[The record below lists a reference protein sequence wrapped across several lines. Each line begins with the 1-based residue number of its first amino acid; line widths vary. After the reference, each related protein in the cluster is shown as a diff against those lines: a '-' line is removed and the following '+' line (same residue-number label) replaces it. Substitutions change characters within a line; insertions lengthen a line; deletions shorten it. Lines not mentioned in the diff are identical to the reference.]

1 MWQPLSIV
9 KCQENKRIDN
19 KIDFTLNKNPL
30 LPITIKGQL
39 VDIVSTYKYLGI
51 TIDDKLDWDAHASI
65 VNSRMQRRLFFLRKL
80 NSFNIDPTI
89 MYLFYTSVIESVLL
103 FCIQAW
109 GGNAKLDIINWIKS
123 TMKKCLNICNV
134 EFYSPLFLLDKV
146 TILKIDRILKDNSHP
161 LYSKILFSKRRQGRL
176 LSISTK
182 TERHWKSFLPWAI
195 RTKLSN

>member
-1 MWQPLSIV
+1 MLNV
-9 KCQENKRIDN
+9 KKTKELIIN
-19 KIDFTLNKNPL
+19 FTLNKNPL
-30 LPITIKGQL
+30 LPITVKGQL

-109 GGNAKLDIINWIKS
+109 G
-123 TMKKCLNICNV
+123 
-134 EFYSPLFLLDKV
+134 
-146 TILKIDRILKDNSHP
+146 
-161 LYSKILFSKRRQGRL
+161 
-176 LSISTK
+176 
-182 TERHWKSFLPWAI
+182 
-195 RTKLSN
+195 